1 MPYDEVNPMNGLTI
15 NDKISSDTIFSGD
28 RLKTKSKGFVDDL
41 KCAVSEVN
49 RLQNQADNAIE
60 KVEKGTMGIHE
71 GMLSITKAD
80 ISLRFML
87 QVRNKVMEA
96 YKEISRMQF

>member
-1 MPYDEVNPMNGLTI
+1 MNGLSI
-15 NDKISSDTIFSGD
+15 NDRISTDAIFSKN
-28 RLKTKSKGFVDDL
+28 RSETKSKGFLENL

-49 RLQNQADNAIE
+49 RLQNEADNAIE

-87 QVRNKVMEA
+87 QVRNKMIDA
-96 YKEISRMQF
+96 YKEIKNMQF